1 VFIQRSWIQ
10 AFSYF
15 VGGLIF
21 SLFYL
26 ESRICGS
33 FFAQMAKGYTKL
45 WELTLP

>member
-1 VFIQRSWIQ
+1 METPSD
-10 AFSYF
+10 
-15 VGGLIF
+15 F

-33 FFAQMAKGYTKL
+33 FFAQIAKGFTKV